1 MVIGRV
7 FGKADSRALF
17 LECADVNNFGTRK
30 PKRQKASVSI
40 SLQVSR
46 DVAQSR
52 LVTGAVFAKLVWR
65 VIPNFGPELIPDEQG
80 RIFQTAFGNLLISA
94 NFRLKQT
101 RGMEVGWRLARRPK
115 FNRTKLPFL
124 REI

>member
-1 MVIGRV
+1 MRGCKQFRNKETKKAKGECFNISASFKGR
-7 FGKADSRALF
+7 G
-17 LECADVNNFGTRK
+17 E
-30 PKRQKASVSI
+30 
-40 SLQVSR
+40 
-46 DVAQSR
+46 SR

-65 VIPNFGPELIPDEQG
+65 VIPNFGRELIPDEQG
-80 RIFQTAFGNLLISA
+80 RVFETAFGNLLISA

-115 FNRTKLPFL
+115 FNRTKLPFV